1 MKYDELVKRLRTE
14 FILPYATIK
23 LMREAADAIEEL
35 RKAVLRLE
43 DELGI
48 YDDLPIVDQS
58 MVLSKIEAEEVY
70 DKYTDTAGNLH
81 WTGTQSGEHKMRMVS
96 DEQKTS

>member
-1 MKYDELVKRLRTE
+1 MKYDDLVKRLRAECT
-14 FILPYATIK
+14 LPYVTIQ

-81 WTGTQSGEHKMRMVS
+81 WTGTQSGEHKIPWVK
-96 DEQKTS
+96 DGE

>member
-14 FILPYATIK
+14 CILPYATIK